1 MIELSL
7 QIEGQN
13 GLNWTRW
20 KNIVAAVEETGYAA
34 LYRSDHFTNP
44 NPPDLD
50 SLEMIVSLTYLAD
63 HTKRMQFGPL
73 VAPFSFRDPVFL
85 TRQAAAI
92 DDLSNGR
99 LILGLGAGWQE
110 REHQHYGY
118 DLNTLST
125 RMQRFE
131 EGLEVTSRLLKS
143 EEPVTYTGTF
153 YKLQDAVLLPR
164 TQRVGGPRILIGG
177 NGLKRT
183 LPLAARY
190 ADIWN
195 GVFLSPEDFKSRS
208 AQLDILLEK
217 EGRPA
222 NSVKRTL
229 FAGTDITQDP
239 ETLLKE
245 IRQFEA
251 IGVEELVLWWND
263 FDDADGIRRI
273 GERILPQLQ
282 S

>member
-7 QIEGQN
+7 QIEGQS
-13 GLNWTRW
+13 GLNWPRW
-20 KNIVAAVEETGYAA
+20 KNIVAAAEETGYHA

-44 NPPDLD
+44 GPPDQD

-63 HTKRMQFGPL
+63 RTQRIQFGPL

-85 TRQAAAI
+85 ARQATAI

-99 LILGLGAGWQE
+99 LVLGLGAGWQD
-110 REHQHYGY
+110 REHQNFGY
-118 DLNTLST
+118 DLNTMST
-125 RMQRFE
+125 RMQRFA
-131 EGLEVTSRLLKS
+131 EGLEVTSKLLKS
-143 EEPVTYTGTF
+143 DTPVDHTGSF
-153 YKLQDAVLLPR
+153 YKLHEAILLPR
-164 TQRVGGPRILIGG
+164 PQRPGGPRLLIGG

-183 LPLAARY
+183 LPLTARY

-195 GVFLSPEDFKSRS
+195 GVFLSPEDFRS
-208 AQLDILLEK
+208 HSTHLDALLEK

-229 FAGTDITQDP
+229 FTTTDLKQDA

-245 IRQFEA
+245 IRQYEEA
-251 IGVEELVLWWND
+251 GVEELVLWWHD
-263 FDDADGIRRI
+263 FDDTDNLRRI

-282 S
+282 Y

>member
-143 EEPVTYTGTF
+143 EEPVTYTGAF

-282 S
+282 N

>member
-13 GLNWTRW
+13 GLNWPRW
-20 KNIVAAVEETGYAA
+20 KNIVAAAEETGYHA

-44 NPPDLD
+44 TPPDLD

-63 HTKRMQFGPL
+63 HTKRIQFGPL

-92 DDLSNGR
+92 DDLSDGR
-99 LILGLGAGWQE
+99 FILGLGAGWQE
-110 REHQHYGY
+110 REHQHFGY
-118 DLNTLST
+118 DLNTVST

-131 EGLEVTSRLLKS
+131 EGLEVTSKLLKS
-143 EEPVTYTGTF
+143 DTPVDYSGSF
-153 YKLQDAVLLPR
+153 YKLHEAIILPR
-164 TQRVGGPRILIGG
+164 PQRPGGPRILIGG

-195 GVFLSPEDFKSRS
+195 GAFLSADDFRS
-208 AQLDILLEK
+208 HSAHLDTLLAK

-229 FAGTDITQDP
+229 FSSTDLTQDP

-251 IGVEELVLWWND
+251 AGVQELVLWWQN
-263 FDDADGIRRI
+263 FDDTDSLRRI
-273 GERILPQLQ
+273 GEKILPQLQ
-282 S
+282 H